1 MGVIRVFLASAYV
14 GFRGTFAWM
23 SPSFYVGQLII
34 IPLTQLTF
42 FSLIGAY
49 GGAQPLEFYLVG
61 NAMAL
66 AATGGFFMAYLLTEE
81 RGLGTL
87 PYLLASPANRLALF
101 FGRVALRILETGVY
115 VLLGFL
121 WAALIFGLSLPATA
135 WGGILLA
142 AVTAAISIS
151 GLGLLVGALALV
163 ALDIFMVASLTSFG
177 LLLVSGANIPL
188 DELPLALRLLGQA
201 LPLSRSIEAAR
212 SLAAGEPLSITLPL
226 LAGDLAVGITYGFC
240 GYLLFRWMEIQARR
254 RGTLE
259 SV

>member
-1 MGVIRVFLASAYV
+1 MIRIFFASAYV
-14 GFRGTFAWM
+14 GFRGMFAWM
-23 SPSFYVGQLII
+23 SPAFYFSQLILL
-34 IPLTQLTF
+34 PLTQLTF

-61 NAMAL
+61 NAMVL
-66 AATGGFFMAYLLTEE
+66 AATGGFFMAYSVTEE

-87 PYLLASPANRLALF
+87 TYLLASPANRLAAF
-101 FGRVALRILETGVY
+101 FGRVGLRILDTVMFM
-115 VLLGFL
+115 LLGFA
-121 WAALIFGLSLPATA
+121 WASVAFGLTLPVSS

-142 AVTAAISIS
+142 VVTAVCAVS

-163 ALDIFMVASLTSFG
+163 TFDIFMLSSVMSFG

-212 SLAAGEPLSITLPL
+212 ALAAGGSVSDVAPL
-226 LAGDLAVGITYGFC
+226 LVGDLAVGMSYGFV
-240 GYLLFRWMEIQARR
+240 GYLLFRWMEVQARR

-259 SV
+259 GI